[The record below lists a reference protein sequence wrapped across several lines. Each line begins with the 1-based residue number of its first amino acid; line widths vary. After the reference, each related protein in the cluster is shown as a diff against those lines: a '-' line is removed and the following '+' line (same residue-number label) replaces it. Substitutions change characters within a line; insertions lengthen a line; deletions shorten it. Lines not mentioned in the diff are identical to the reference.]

1 MIKHI
6 IKLIS
11 FMFLP
16 LMVLSLI
23 LYFCG
28 IRKIEFDT
36 TFYSLFKSISI
47 NTIDI
52 QIPSIPLIPSP
63 EVTDGFL
70 AFVKFIVQV
79 LNFIVNILNVIVT
92 LFNIVIR
99 LLMFIFNFM
108 TAIVI
113 WISKIPTPPTP

>member
-11 FMFLP
+11 LMFLP

-23 LYFCG
+23 LYFSG
-28 IRKIEFDT
+28 IRKIEFDA

-52 QIPSIPLIPSP
+52 KIPSIPLIPSP
-63 EVTDGFL
+63 EITDGFL

-79 LNFIVNILNVIVT
+79 LNFIVNILNVVVN

-99 LLMFIFNFM
+99 VLMFIFNFM
-108 TAIVI
+108 TAFVV
-113 WISKIPTPPTP
+113 WLSTIPRPAP